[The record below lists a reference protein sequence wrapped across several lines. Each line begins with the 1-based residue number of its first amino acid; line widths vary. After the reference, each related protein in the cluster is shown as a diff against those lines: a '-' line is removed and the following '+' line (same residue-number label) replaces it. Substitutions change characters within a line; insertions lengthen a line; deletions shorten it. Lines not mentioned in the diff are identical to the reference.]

1 MNNYSVFLLI
11 ATLTVLSPGP
21 GVLLTLSNS
30 LRDGITG
37 ALSGIAGIVL
47 GSLAVAGVSASSL
60 GLLLATST
68 EAFSFMKWV
77 GAVYLIYLGVKK
89 WQAGA
94 KHFELSKPTEGK
106 KRHHFLEGVLI
117 QVTNPKAVFFFMAI
131 FPQFIN

>member
-77 GAVYLIYLGVKK
+77 GAVYLKSI
-89 WQAGA
+89 
-94 KHFELSKPTEGK
+94 
-106 KRHHFLEGVLI
+106 
-117 QVTNPKAVFFFMAI
+117 
-131 FPQFIN
+131 